1 MTDAPALTQPSR
13 PGHSGAAAP
22 SAGGGGHS
30 ATRPRRPRL
39 YALDGMRLIAALTVV
54 SFHWTAYVG
63 IPGVWPGKTPREV
76 LPTLNHIASY
86 GWLGVELF
94 FVISGFVICMS
105 CWGKRPGDF
114 FVSRVIRLYPAY
126 WTGVALTT
134 VVLLTA
140 TEYARSGAADGLDAS
155 RVLANLTMLQEPFGV
170 HHVDGVY
177 WTLWAEMKFYLLFSV
192 VVVRGLTYRR
202 VVAFCGIWAVAG
214 ALSVPA
220 QIPLLTTLA
229 MPDQAPFFIAGIA
242 MFLMYRF
249 GPNLL
254 LWGIVGFSWMLA
266 LSRINSIKVLYE
278 SVLGYPLSWNVIA
291 GVMTLAIALVLAAA
305 LGWFNWASWKW
316 LTIAGALTYPVYLIH
331 QEIGWTIIHFAQTK
345 GLGVRGALAVA
356 LVIVLATA
364 WLIHRLVERPLSG
377 ALKKGLDRS
386 MLTLR
391 QVSDE
396 PERTRS

>member
-13 PGHSGAAAP
+13 SGHSSTASQPPAAGPA
-22 SAGGGGHS
+22 AGQ
-30 ATRPRRPRL
+30 RRRPRL

-63 IPGVWPGKTPREV
+63 IDGVWPDKTPRQV
-76 LPTLNHIASY
+76 LPWLNHMASY

-114 FVSRVIRLYPAY
+114 FVSRVVRLYPAY
-126 WTGVALTT
+126 WAGIALTT
-134 VVLLTA
+134 TVLLTA
-140 TEYARSGAADGLDAS
+140 TAYARSGAADGLDAK
-155 RVLANLTMLQEPFGV
+155 RVLANLTMLQEPFGIR
-170 HHVDGVY
+170 HVDGVY

-192 VVVRGLTYRR
+192 VVVMGLTYRR

-220 QIPLLTTLA
+220 KIPLLDTLA

-249 GPNLL
+249 GQNLL

-266 LSRINSIKVLYE
+266 LSRIDSIKTLYE
-278 SVLGYPLSWNVIA
+278 SVLGYHLNWNVIA
-291 GVMTLAIALVLAAA
+291 AVMTLAFVLVLAAA
-305 LGWFNWASWKW
+305 NGLFNWANWKW
-316 LTIAGALTYPVYLIH
+316 LTVAGALTYPVYLIH
-331 QEIGWTIIHFAQTK
+331 QEIGWTIIHFTQVK
-345 GLGVRGALAVA
+345 GLGVKGALGVA
-356 LVIVLATA
+356 LVTVLATA
-364 WLIHRLVERPLSG
+364 WLIHRLVERPLSS
-377 ALKKGLDRS
+377 ALKKSLDRS
-386 MLTLR
+386 MTTLR
-391 QVSDE
+391 QLSDE
-396 PERTRS
+396 PGRTRG